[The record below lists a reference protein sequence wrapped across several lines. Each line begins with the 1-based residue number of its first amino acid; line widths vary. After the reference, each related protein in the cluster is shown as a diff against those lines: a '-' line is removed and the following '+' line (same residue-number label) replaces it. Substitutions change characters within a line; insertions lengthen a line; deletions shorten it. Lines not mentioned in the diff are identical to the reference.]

1 MTHDERLVPSQPNS
15 GSGLVDSRLAELT
28 RSKTYN
34 KYGTYGGTQ
43 DTETNLKQYLFV
55 ILKRKWLIM
64 SLVLII
70 TSLATIQAY
79 RDPSIYQGATTIKI
93 EQKSQ
98 SILQSGA
105 NGGIIIGQN
114 DPNFWGTQLKLL
126 QNREL
131 ARHVVLRL
139 DLPHNPNFFGAQA
152 RSGVFDSLKRIFT
165 KEKPNTALPKVVG
178 SEPTNEQD
186 FRDRTFTPEELA
198 ALEPYEDTIIA
209 SETIEP
215 IPATNLIIIRY
226 IHTDPQLAQKIAD
239 TLAEVFVSNNQ
250 SLQEKGTTKAD
261 QELSQEIAK
270 YQAQTQKKQQD
281 IFTYAK
287 DHQLPLNPDQT
298 GSLADK
304 QLATYSDQLLQAENI
319 ARSQQAAYETA
330 KSTADQLSNPEIQK
344 DERIIKLRVKISDLK
359 DKETGLLQKY
369 TKEWPEVQQVQ
380 AQIRDLEADLAK
392 APQEVLNSM
401 KQKAEIAQKNLN
413 SLRNSYS
420 KQSGVTSA
428 LTKHV
433 IELASMRADLA
444 SDQQFLNTL
453 YQKRRELN
461 AVKGDNN
468 TSVAITDYSRVPRAP
483 VGPARMRTIMIAFL
497 LSLLAGIGLAFMLD
511 FLDDTIKTVD
521 DVDRYIHLPALA
533 LIPAVRS
540 EKARLRGGDAGPAKA
555 GETTALAMVKDV
567 RSPIAESYRH
577 LRTSLL
583 LSSAGTAPRTI
594 LVTSSQPSE
603 GKTTTA
609 INTAFILAQTG
620 AQVLIIDCDL
630 RRPRLHAHF
639 NVPNAK
645 GLTNRL
651 SGEEMDMDKLIQ
663 PYEGQP
669 NLMLLTSG
677 PMPPNP
683 AELLGSE
690 EMRKLL
696 VSLSE
701 RFTHVIV
708 DSPPAISF
716 TDASILSTFVD
727 GVILVVH
734 GGRSS
739 RAVVR
744 RAKQQLLDIGAHIY
758 GVVLNNVKIEKTRDY
773 YYGGYYG
780 YYNSGYYRDDEAE
793 ESDAATT
800 RA

>member
-1 MTHDERLVPSQPNS
+1 MTHDERLVPAQT
-15 GSGLVDSRLAELT
+15 GGGLDGTLADLA
-28 RSKTYN
+28 RGKTYN
-34 KYGTYGGTQ
+34 KYGTYGTQ
-43 DTETNLKQYLFV
+43 DTEANLKQYLFV
-55 ILKRKWLIM
+55 VLKRKWLIL

-79 RDPSIYQGATTIKI
+79 RDPSIYEGATTIKI

-98 SILQSGA
+98 SFLQSGA
-105 NGGIIIGQN
+105 NGGIVIGQN

-126 QNREL
+126 QDREL
-131 ARHVVLRL
+131 ARKVVLKL
-139 DLPHNPNFFGAQA
+139 DLQHNPAFFGAQA

-178 SEPTNEQD
+178 SEPTSDSD
-186 FRDRTFTPEELA
+186 FSDRVFTPEELA
-198 ALEPYEDTIIA
+198 ALEPYEDTVTGN
-209 SETIEP
+209 ETIEP

-226 IHTDPQLAQKIAD
+226 RHTDPQLAQKISD

-250 SLQEKGTTKAD
+250 SIQEKGTSKAA

-287 DHQLPLNPDQT
+287 TYQLPLAADQS

-304 QLATYSDQLLQAENI
+304 QLSTYSDQLLQAENL
-319 ARSQQAAYETA
+319 ARTQQAAYQTA
-330 KSTADQLSNPEIQK
+330 KDAPDQLSNPEIQK

-359 DKETGLLQKY
+359 DKETALKQKY
-369 TKEWPEVQQVQ
+369 TDDWPEVQQVR
-380 AQIRDLEADLAK
+380 AQIKDLEADLAR

-401 KQKAEIAQKNLN
+401 KQKADIATRQLK
-413 SLRNSYS
+413 SLQTAYA

-461 AVKGDNN
+461 AIQGDSSTNV
-468 TSVAITDYSRVPRAP
+468 SITDYSRVPRAP
-483 VGPARMRTIMIAFL
+483 VGPARMRTIAIAFL

-540 EKARLRGGDAGPAKA
+540 ERARLRGGDQSPAKPS
-555 GETTALAMVKDV
+555 ETTALAMVKDV

-639 NVPNAK
+639 NVPNVR

-663 PYEGQP
+663 SYEGQP
-669 NLMLLTSG
+669 NLKLLTSG

-696 VSLSE
+696 LSLSE
-701 RFTHVIV
+701 KFTHVIV

-758 GVVLNNVKIEKTRDY
+758 GVVLNNVKIDKTRDY

-780 YYNSGYYRDDEAE
+780 YYNSNYYRDDEAE
-793 ESDAATT
+793 ESSAATQ
-800 RA
+800 A